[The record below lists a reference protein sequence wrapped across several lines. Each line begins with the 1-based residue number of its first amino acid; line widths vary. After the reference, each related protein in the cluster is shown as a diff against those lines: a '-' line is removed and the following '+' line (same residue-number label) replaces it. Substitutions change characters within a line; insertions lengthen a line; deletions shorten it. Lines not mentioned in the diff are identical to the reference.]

1 MLKFST
7 RVDRELNRLIS
18 EDKEEVA
25 KPSCFLSQE
34 QLDEHYNQHYKGYLK
49 GLEAAHKKIKSS
61 SLDNVSQNGDD
72 YRSALFDLAFN
83 YNGVVLHELY
93 FSCLGSSDM
102 SQKLREMVNKT
113 FGSVEHFDQR
123 LKATLMGSKGW
134 ALLGYDPRGEEL
146 FLSLV
151 DSHDCSVPLI
161 YPILALDVWEH
172 AYYIDYKSKKEEYVD
187 ALLDDIN
194 WKQVSENLDKHLK

>member
-1 MLKFST
+1 
-7 RVDRELNRLIS
+7 
-18 EDKEEVA
+18 
-25 KPSCFLSQE
+25 
-34 QLDEHYNQHYKGYLK
+34 
-49 GLEAAHKKIKSS
+49 
-61 SLDNVSQNGDD
+61 
-72 YRSALFDLAFN
+72 
-83 YNGVVLHELY
+83 
-93 FSCLGSSDM
+93 
-102 SQKLREMVNKT
+102 
-113 FGSVEHFDQR
+113 
-123 LKATLMGSKGW
+123 MGSKGW